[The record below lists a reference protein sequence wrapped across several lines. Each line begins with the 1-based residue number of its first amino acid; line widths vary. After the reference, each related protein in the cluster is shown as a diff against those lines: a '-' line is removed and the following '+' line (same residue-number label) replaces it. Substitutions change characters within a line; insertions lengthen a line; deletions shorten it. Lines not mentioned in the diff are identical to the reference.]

1 MVLSV
6 VLNMVI
12 VKMYGLVVGFG
23 SFHGIELFEIAVPIR
38 LERGRGCTCNV
49 GGGDLPLKRH
59 RELAGGHSEEDESRE
74 TGLDWIA
81 AWVLY
86 ETLGGK
92 PGLISETSKFVS
104 DLLIA
109 GNEKVDR
116 NEFTPSPRQE
126 SEC

>member
-1 MVLSV
+1 M
-6 VLNMVI
+6 
-12 VKMYGLVVGFG
+12 
-23 SFHGIELFEIAVPIR
+23 P
-38 LERGRGCTCNV
+38 LE
-49 GGGDLPLKRH
+49 RH

-74 TGLDWIA
+74 KGLDWIA

-86 ETLGGK
+86 ETLGGE

-104 DLLIA
+104 DLLTLIA

-116 NEFTPSPRQE
+116 NKFTPRPRQE